1 MALIKSTNLHPFTV
15 VLSMANVLP
24 PGFLTLRLREY
35 MFRLFMSV
43 LMLLGTLVLPVRFGP
58 GRGILLADMV
68 CLKIV

>member
-1 MALIKSTNLHPFTV
+1 
-15 VLSMANVLP
+15 MANVLP

-58 GRGILLADMV
+58 GRGILLVDMV
-68 CLKIV
+68 CLRII